1 MIAEISACIAA
12 VQGINSAIGVLKEA
26 GQNAGDLSG
35 VIGKWADAT
44 QLYQSAEKKK
54 GAGKLNYKDALKLES
69 VDRQLKNFDRQL
81 YDICI
86 LQQQG
91 DLYHSIKKRMEE
103 SRLAHEKEVARLRI
117 KRRKTVK
124 LVKDVATIMFFSL
137 FGMGIMFACL
147 YLFIQFR

>member
-54 GAGKLNYKDALKLES
+54 GAGKLSYKDALKLETI
-69 VDRQLKNFDRQL
+69 DRQLKNFDRQL

-91 DLYHSIKKRMEE
+91 DLYHSIKNRRAE
-103 SRLAHEKEVARLRI
+103 SKLAHEKEVARLRL

-124 LVKDVATIMFFSL
+124 LLKDASIVMFWAL
-137 FGMGIMFACL
+137 FGMAAMFAGL
-147 YLFIQFR
+147 YLFIEFR